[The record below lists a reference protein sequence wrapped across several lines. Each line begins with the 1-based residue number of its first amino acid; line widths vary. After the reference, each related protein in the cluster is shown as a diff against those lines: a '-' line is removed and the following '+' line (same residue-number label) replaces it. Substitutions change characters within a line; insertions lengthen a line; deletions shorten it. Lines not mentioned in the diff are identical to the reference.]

1 MQTLFETSDINKV
14 DDDKLDLCRHTWCS
28 MWGQNNSVSTFAE
41 LFKNYEFLW
50 FEKKLALELNRRRL
64 LSTYAI
70 VYVRH
75 RKYLLICQASFG
87 ESNLSL
93 NTRLEGKRT
102 EEF

>member
-1 MQTLFETSDINKV
+1 MTINLIYAVTHDVQCEVKII
-14 DDDKLDLCRHTWCS
+14 R
-28 MWGQNNSVSTFAE
+28 
-41 LFKNYEFLW
+41 FLLLRSSLKIMN
-50 FEKKLALELNRRRL
+50 FYDSKKKLALELNRRRL

-75 RKYLLICQASFG
+75 RKYLLICQAFFG